1 MFHER
6 IDLHELNTDI
16 EHMWVGI
23 KGKEDKPVLIR
34 TFYQP
39 SSNNQDKSE
48 WIDKTETILEIIAL
62 FFNGLT
68 SSTS

>member
-1 MFHER
+1 
-6 IDLHELNTDI
+6 
-16 EHMWVGI
+16 MWVGI

-48 WIDKTETILEIIAL
+48 WTDKTETILEIIAL

-68 SSTS
+68 RSTS